1 MYENY
6 ATIRYSGDH
15 CPFAILV
22 CCGGRG
28 RLQINIIL
36 GYTFENPSRGSFT
49 FAVEPIDHV
58 RYNIGRDIKHL

>member
-15 CPFAILV
+15 CPFAMLV

-28 RLQINIIL
+28 RLHINIIL
-36 GYTFENPSRGSFT
+36 GYTLENPSRGSFT
-49 FAVEPIDHV
+49 FPSSQLTMFNSSHKDH
-58 RYNIGRDIKHL
+58 